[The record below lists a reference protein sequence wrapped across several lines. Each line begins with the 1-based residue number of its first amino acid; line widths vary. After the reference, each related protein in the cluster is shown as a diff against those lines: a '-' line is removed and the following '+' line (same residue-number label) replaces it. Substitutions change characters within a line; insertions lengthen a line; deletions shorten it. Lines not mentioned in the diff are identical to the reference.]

1 MGTLPMSKRLLRAL
15 ADSKCEALDMSCSG
29 LYDKAIKRINRRGPG
44 PKFGVFWRS
53 TVQVRLATSRGFC
66 FGVEDAIELAE
77 AAVADHGA
85 GRVVALGPVIHN
97 KQVVGRLEQAGL
109 DQSGDLETIDPS
121 KVVLIRSHGAT
132 PETMQRARD
141 RGLQV
146 VDATCVLVKR
156 AQNVVRQLYEEG
168 YHVLMIGDPNHPEVR
183 GVIGYA
189 PEVTVIDV
197 ESDLEDALP
206 YKERL
211 GIVAQTTHSPEHVA
225 QMIAKI
231 LVRPY
236 REVKIV
242 NTLCLEVTRRQE
254 AAIALAGEVDVMF
267 VLGGLHS
274 ANTREMARL
283 CREAGCETHHLENVD
298 QLDPAMVEG
307 RRVAGVTAGASTP
320 EWVIQDFVRRL
331 EAL

>member
-1 MGTLPMSKRLLRAL
+1 MLVK
-15 ADSKCEALDMSCSG
+15 
-29 LYDKAIKRINRRGPG
+29 
-44 PKFGVFWRS
+44 
-53 TVQVRLATSRGFC
+53 LATARGFC

-77 AAVADHGA
+77 AAVAEHGA
-85 GRVVALGPVIHN
+85 GNVVALGPVIHN
-97 KQVVGRLEQAGL
+97 RQVVTKLERAGL
-109 DQSGDLETIDPS
+109 NQSGELDTIGATQA
-121 KVVLIRSHGAT
+121 VLIRSHGAP
-132 PETMQRARD
+132 PETFAIAQSRN
-141 RGLQV
+141 LHV

-156 AQNVVRQLYEEG
+156 AQNVVKQLHEEG
-168 YHVLMIGDPNHPEVR
+168 YHVVMIGDPEHPEVR

-189 PEVTVIDV
+189 PQVTVIDRGT
-197 ESDLEDALP
+197 DLEAALP

-225 QMIAKI
+225 DMIADI
-231 LVRPY
+231 LRRPY

-254 AAIALAGEVDVMF
+254 AAMALCAEVEVLF

-283 CREAGCETHHLENVD
+283 CQDAGTQTYHVETWD
-298 QLDPAMVEG
+298 QFDPSMVKDKT
-307 RRVAGVTAGASTP
+307 VAGVTAGASTP
-320 EWVIQDFVRRL
+320 EWVIEDFVRHL